1 MQHSAS
7 TFKQGVHERQSKNKA
22 QGLRIF
28 YEQQKSG
35 LTSKSSLLAALYP
48 VANIPPSKK

>member
-1 MQHSAS
+1 MNDKVR
-7 TFKQGVHERQSKNKA
+7 TKA
-22 QGLRIF
+22 QGLRIL

-35 LTSKSSLLAALYP
+35 LTSKSSLLATVYP